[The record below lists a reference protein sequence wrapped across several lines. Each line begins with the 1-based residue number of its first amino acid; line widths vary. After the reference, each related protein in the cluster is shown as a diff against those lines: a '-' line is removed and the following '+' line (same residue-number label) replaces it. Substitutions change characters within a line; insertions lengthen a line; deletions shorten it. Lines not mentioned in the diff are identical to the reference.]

1 MLRFKMPISLTGCLK
16 QHNTT
21 NTLSGN
27 CSENLIVKR
36 ITNLENVPKKTK
48 SLMLVLGSSGFGK
61 DRLNI
66 LGQQLLEF

>member
-1 MLRFKMPISLTGCLK
+1 MPISLTGCLK

-36 ITNLENVPKKTK
+36 ITNLENVPKKNEVTNACAGLIRIWK
-48 SLMLVLGSSGFGK
+48 GSFEYF
-61 DRLNI
+61 RAAI
-66 LGQQLLEF
+66 A